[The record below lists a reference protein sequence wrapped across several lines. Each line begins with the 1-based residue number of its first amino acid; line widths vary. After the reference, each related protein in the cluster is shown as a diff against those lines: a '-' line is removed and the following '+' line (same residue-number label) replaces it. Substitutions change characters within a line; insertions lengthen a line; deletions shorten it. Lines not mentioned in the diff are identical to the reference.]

1 MLKVILD
8 LNKNSIRNRNNTSI
22 ISIIVMRTNNA
33 LEYIS
38 LRNKFREYKITLK
51 TIFIYMHYQIEIAKR
66 FNRTI
71 DNIIR
76 TILS

>member
-1 MLKVILD
+1 MLEVVLGLD
-8 LNKNSIRNRNNTSI
+8 KNSIRNRNN
-22 ISIIVMRTNNA
+22 ISIMPVIVIRTDNA

-38 LRNKFREYKITLK
+38 LRNKFREHEITLK
-51 TIFIYMHYQIEIAKR
+51 TIFIYTHYQIEIAER

-76 TILS
+76 TMLS